1 MQITNNLNQQN
12 FNGAFRIKPSDIKSQ
27 LEIPNLFT
35 QGRQI
40 FGDILEKG
48 DMVIVLRDNYDKR
61 IAKYI
66 CANNLKDI
74 EYYPEINTKSGL
86 DSEISEGLLKLINNG
101 TTKVLTDI
109 NEICKRCFAHP
120 KAKRYSKKPTVSKE
134 IEKISNALR
143 LNIEKPIVSTNST
156 STIIRDENKKRTIEV
171 IMQNKGNSYV
181 YVRPDIPYMD
191 SIRCILD
198 GKGSIM
204 KRFETPNEMLNFNK
218 RFRKLKEEKVNILTK
233 N

>member
-27 LEIPNLFT
+27 QEIPNLFT

-61 IAKYI
+61 VAKYI
-66 CANNLKDI
+66 CTNDLKDI
-74 EYYPEINTKSGL
+74 EYYPEISTKSGL
-86 DSEISEGLLKLINNG
+86 DSEIPEGLLKLINNG

-109 NEICKRCFAHP
+109 NEICKRCFAQP
-120 KAKRYSKKPTVSKE
+120 KAKIPAKKILVSKE

-156 STIIRDENKKRTIEV
+156 STIIRDENKKRTIEI
-171 IMQNKGNSYV
+171 IMQNRGNSYV
-181 YVRPDIPYMD
+181 YVKPDIPYMD
-191 SIRCILD
+191 SIRCIVD

-204 KRFETPNEMLNFNK
+204 KRFETPQEMLNFNR
-218 RFRKLKEEKVNILTK
+218 RFKKLREAKVNIITG

>member
-1 MQITNNLNQQN
+1 MK
-12 FNGAFRIKPSDIKSQ
+12 FVKDA
-27 LEIPNLFT
+27 
-35 QGRQI
+35 
-40 FGDILEKG
+40 
-48 DMVIVLRDNYDKR
+48 LRTPK
-61 IAKYI
+61 
-66 CANNLKDI
+66 LKD
-74 EYYPEINTKSGL
+74 TQ
-86 DSEISEGLLKLINNG
+86 
-101 TTKVLTDI
+101 
-109 NEICKRCFAHP
+109 
-120 KAKRYSKKPTVSKE
+120 KKPTVSKE